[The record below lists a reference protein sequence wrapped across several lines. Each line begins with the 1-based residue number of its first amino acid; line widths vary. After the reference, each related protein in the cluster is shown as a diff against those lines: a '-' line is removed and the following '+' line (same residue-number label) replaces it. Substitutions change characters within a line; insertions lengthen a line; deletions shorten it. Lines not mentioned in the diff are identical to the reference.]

1 MSTQRI
7 ASNGI
12 ASKVRLSAAAASVVA
27 TLIAGPALAG
37 TSQNVAG
44 PTQQGSNPAVTI
56 SFSGQVALRDFASG
70 LGINTLQPGTSATFY
85 FGPTGTPVT
94 YYAPT
99 SGATYVQLA
108 RPNFNLADTGL
119 GATSIAT
126 APVTQQHSALRVE
139 WHEQGSV
146 QGLTDL
152 VNDQVGYT
160 TGVGG
165 TGILSNA
172 ASRGPSVGNPTWI
185 NNNKFDGTLTTIN
198 GHVLSNA
205 NYANTYDPAVYLPNG
220 TNIAGGQNRIQ
231 YSQGEYKTENFAV
244 AGPASPSAL
253 PGAAGFG
260 RGNPTLKPAAT
271 PTGLGTGGGR
281 QSFQPEAV
289 ANQSTDKIDPQT
301 VSTSNTAGTAY
312 AAGPWNTA
320 GANNI
325 DSKQFAVT
333 AVTYSANPGTGLHEI
348 QGEDAKWLQATG
360 RLANGANFNV
370 VSRANDAGQRTVP
383 AVSVGLDP
391 SWAVGENDDGNTS
404 GTAAQNAQKS
414 VGSGIRFSGKTSG
427 TDARAAIAQSRLA
440 VGALSIAEARAAS
453 SAAPIRVLDVDFV
466 NAQSTGNAA
475 DYKRVTYDN
484 IINFTYKGV
493 LISHINTVKAPNV
506 PLLNTFRSTFQTAN
520 GRAPTAAE
528 EQTWWNNLSSDQTGI
543 KGDQF
548 GNVKSYINNITG
560 SLGSAAAGTTT
571 ASANNPADALFAAGY
586 TIPDLLN
593 YKREVDGGPL
603 TPNSLNA
610 AQLAVQNDIRANY
623 GNLFT
628 ADNTSGANTQT
639 KGSGAYYTALNVG
652 APALNGTTA
661 DLLITTKDASGN
673 SVGNG
678 TDTPKGNWLFGNF
691 NQDGRRD
698 FASVKESVNAALSL
712 QAIDRATAS
721 GVNSIYTVDGGVPN
735 STVVPSLAGTPG
747 WASTANTKADLVIL
761 GDFNTD
767 GRFDGKDVDLLA
779 RGASLSDNGS
789 TDHLT
794 TASGATF
801 SQQLRNVNAKLN
813 KNAALDYVKA
823 ATANLGNVEQ
833 SFLRRSAQTAQQFAN
848 DPTGVNAFNKFDINR
863 DGLVN
868 RQDGAIVNAF
878 VGKDY
883 RNLNDQLNAV
893 VATNL
898 NPAGTV
904 FVGDTTADQ
913 TTNRRQISLVDV
925 ELNDNGLITHVAP
938 TGGTSDFKLIRQ
950 ALGTS
955 LLDGDTD
962 FDGGVSIND
971 FNVLAGNFGQASG
984 QKWSAGDFDF
994 DGGVSINDFN
1004 LLAGGFGQTA
1014 GSGADWGGL
1023 LAFAAAHNDL
1033 EAFAA
1038 VTGVPEPTSLG
1049 LVAAG
1054 LALGLRR
1061 RRR

>member
-1 MSTQRI
+1 MSTQRNATQFRI
-7 ASNGI
+7 A
-12 ASKVRLSAAAASVVA
+12 AAAASVVG
-27 TLIAGPALAG
+27 TLTAASALAG
-37 TSQNVAG
+37 TSQNTAG
-44 PTQQGSNPAVTI
+44 PTQQGNNPAVTI

-70 LGINTLQPGTSATFY
+70 FGINTLQPGTSATFY

-94 YYAPT
+94 YYAP
-99 SGATYVQLA
+99 SNASTYVQLA
-108 RPNFNLADTGL
+108 RPNFTGTDVGL
-119 GATSIAT
+119 GATSIAN
-126 APVTQQHSALRVE
+126 APVAQTHSALRVE

-152 VNDQVGYT
+152 VNDQVGYS

-165 TGILSNA
+165 TGIISNA
-172 ASRGPSVGNPTWI
+172 ASRGPSVGNPTWV
-185 NNNKFDGTLTTIN
+185 NSNKFDGTSTTIG
-198 GHVLSNA
+198 GHFLANA

-220 TNIAGGQNRIQ
+220 TNLVGGQNRIQ
-231 YSQGEYKTENFAV
+231 YSQGEYKTENFAIS
-244 AGPASPSAL
+244 GPASPSAL
-253 PGAAGFG
+253 PGQAGFG

-271 PTGLGTGGGR
+271 PTGLGTAGGR

-289 ANQSTDKIDPQT
+289 ANQSTDKIDPQS
-301 VSTSNTAGTAY
+301 VSAATPNGTAY
-312 AAGPWNTA
+312 VAGPWNTA

-391 SWAVGENDDGNTS
+391 SWAVGENDDGNSS
-404 GTAAQNAQKS
+404 GTAAQNTQKS
-414 VGSGIRFSGKTSG
+414 VGAGFRYSGKTSG

-440 VGALSIAEARAAS
+440 VGALSIAEARGAGS
-453 SAAPIRVLDVDFV
+453 TAPIRVLDVDFV
-466 NAQSTGNAA
+466 NANATGNAA

-493 LISHINTVKAPNV
+493 LISHINTVKAANV
-506 PLLNTFRSTFQTAN
+506 PLLTSYRSIFQVTN
-520 GRAPTAAE
+520 GRQPTATE

-560 SLGSAAAGTTT
+560 SLGTAASGIVA
-571 ASANNPADALFAAGY
+571 ASASNPADALFAAGY
-586 TIPDLLN
+586 TTPGLLN
-593 YKREVDGGPL
+593 FKREVDGGPL
-603 TPNSLNA
+603 TPNTLNA
-610 AQLAVQNDIRANY
+610 AQIGVQNDIRSNY

-628 ADNTSGANTQT
+628 ADNTSGSNIQT
-639 KGSGAYYTALNVG
+639 RGSGAYYTALNVN
-652 APALNGTTA
+652 AALLNGTTT

-712 QAIDRATAS
+712 NAVDRVTAS
-721 GVNSIYTVDGGVPN
+721 GVNSIYTVDGGVTN
-735 STVVPSLAGTPG
+735 NTVVPSLTGTPG
-747 WASTANTKADLVIL
+747 WSSTANTKADLVIL

-789 TDHLT
+789 TDDLT

-801 SQQLRNVNAKLN
+801 STQLRNVNAKLN
-813 KNAALDYVKA
+813 KNAALDYAKN
-823 ATANLGNVEQ
+823 ATASLSNAEQ
-833 SFLRRSAQTAQQFAN
+833 TFLRKSAQSTLQATN
-848 DPTGVNAFNKFDINR
+848 DPNGVNAFNKFDINR
-863 DGLVN
+863 DGRVN
-868 RQDGAIVNAF
+868 RQDAAIVDAF

-893 VATNL
+893 VATNI
-898 NPAGTV
+898 NAGGTV
-904 FVGDTTADQ
+904 FVGDPTVDL
-913 TTNRRQISLVDV
+913 TTNRRAISLVDV
-925 ELNDNGLITHVAP
+925 ELNDNGVITQVVD
-938 TGGTSDFKLIRQ
+938 GSGQSDFKLIRQ
-950 ALGTS
+950 NLGGG
-955 LLDGDTD
+955 LLDGDAD

-971 FNVLAGNFGQASG
+971 FNALAGNFGQASG
-984 QKWSAGDFDF
+984 QKWSTGDFDF

-1004 LLAGGFGQTA
+1004 LLAGNFGQTLPA
-1014 GSGADWGGL
+1014 GSQAWAGL
-1023 LAFAAAHNDL
+1023 LAFAAAHDDL
-1033 EAFAA
+1033 DAFAA
-1038 VTGVPEPTSLG
+1038 VTGVPEPSALA
-1049 LVAAG
+1049 LLAAG
-1054 LALGLRR
+1054 AAAGLRR